1 VYARMDHASKAC
13 RDNDGWAPGF
23 DFCLDKRRY
32 ILDTTFEKREKPG
45 SQGDILR
52 MFGLSYTE

>member
-1 VYARMDHASKAC
+1 MDHASKAC
-13 RDNDGWAPGF
+13 RYNDGWAPGF